1 MAVSDESK
9 YYTVE
14 EAKAHVRGLTDVEWV
29 RLNELARI
37 RVRAVPDRTSE
48 DFLQEAFL
56 RVLQGDRRWPRGL
69 SPDRFFAQILRSLVS
84 DYWKGRYREKQRLDV
99 RLATEVEIGDPD
111 DDPVDVI
118 EQHPDMAP
126 TPEEV
131 RYAAKTLEEFL
142 GDLGAHARD
151 VVEWQLAGY
160 TKVEIQAD
168 FGLDDTA
175 YDTITRRIRRSLAK
189 LTVEE

>member
-1 MAVSDESK
+1 MVVSDESK

-14 EAKAHVRGLTDVEWV
+14 EAEAQIQGLSDIEWA
-29 RLNELARI
+29 RLTELARI
-37 RVRAVPDRTSE
+37 RARAVPDRTSE

-56 RVLQGDRRWPRGL
+56 RVLEGDRRWPRGL
-69 SPDRFFAQILRSLVS
+69 SPDRFFAQILRSWVS
-84 DYWKGRYREKQRLDV
+84 DYWKGREREKQRLDV
-99 RLATEVEIGDPD
+99 RLATEVGAGDPD

-118 EQHPDMAP
+118 ERHPDAAP
-126 TPEEV
+126 TPEEAHH
-131 RYAAKTLEEFL
+131 AAQTLEEFL
-142 GDLGAHARD
+142 GELDAHARD

-160 TKVEIQAD
+160 TKAEIQSD

-189 LTVEE
+189 LAVEE